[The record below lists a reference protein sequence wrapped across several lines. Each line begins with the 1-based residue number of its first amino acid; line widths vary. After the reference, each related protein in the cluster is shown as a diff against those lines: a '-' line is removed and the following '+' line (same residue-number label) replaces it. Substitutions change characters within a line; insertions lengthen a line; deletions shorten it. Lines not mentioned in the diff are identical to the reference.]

1 MIFVVTPQT
10 VSNKLALRGGEP
22 PRKILTGLRSVFPTG
37 LIFDPIWWRLA
48 LEYPLLR
55 YTFALSPF
63 PAAILI
69 WPDLALPISG
79 APLLMFLFIHYV
91 EGNLLSISDPDRRR
105 KLLPEDEVAR
115 RNDLFQTRARA
126 LLTRIAAGRNMAE
139 GEITLVVEQS
149 AMAPVPPL
157 TVISVQA
164 QVEGAPVL
172 DLSAEELAMVRGDLF
187 DEFHGSGKLTERCF
201 HRLSLRENRFLHAVT
216 LDARS
221 ISAHARM
228 AALARARAR
237 SGGDAPEP
245 QPARSSASS

>member
-10 VSNKLALRGGEP
+10 VSNKLGLRGGEP
-22 PRKILTGLRSVFPTG
+22 PRKVLTGLRSVFPTG
-37 LIFDPIWWRLA
+37 LIFDPLWWRLA

-55 YTFALSPF
+55 YSFGLSPF

-69 WPDLALPISG
+69 FPDLALPISG
-79 APLLMFLFIHYV
+79 APLLMFLFIHWI
-91 EGNLLSISDPDRRR
+91 EGNVLSISDPDRRR

-149 AMAPVPPL
+149 AMSPVPPL

-164 QVEGAPVL
+164 QIEGNPVL
-172 DLSAEELAMVRGDLF
+172 DLSRDELAMVRNDLF
-187 DEFHGSGKLTERCF
+187 DEFHGSGKLTERCL

-228 AALARARAR
+228 AAMARARAEHAPVAATA
-237 SGGDAPEP
+237 GG
-245 QPARSSASS
+245 